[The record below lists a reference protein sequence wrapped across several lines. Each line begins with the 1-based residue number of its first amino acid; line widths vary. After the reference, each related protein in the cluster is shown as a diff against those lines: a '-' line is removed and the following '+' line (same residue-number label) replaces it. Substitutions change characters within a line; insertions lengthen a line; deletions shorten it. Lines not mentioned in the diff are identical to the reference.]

1 MIKSRVHPKKISLQL
16 YHDPSEFG
24 RVIGF
29 RQGGMTNVESPYIR
43 TVPSH
48 HGSPILGMGDPAYAL
63 DRTAALFFFLTF
75 SKLGSP
81 YRSWVTGQSIRGGG
95 ARLHKEE
102 LFLKLK
108 SQSRRFLSI

>member
-1 MIKSRVHPKKISLQL
+1 MIQSRVHPKKISLQL

-81 YRSWVTGQSIRGGG
+81 YRSWVTGQIVGGG
-95 ARLHKEE
+95 SVNPISGKSLST
-102 LFLKLK
+102 LLKGE
-108 SQSRRFLSI
+108 SH